1 MAVFIFHT
9 SRQWFVSGVARDLT
23 IFPLMKTIRIGFR
36 GASEDGNRVHDLR
49 NVGEEIHCHFLGK
62 GIAEVPDMDSGTTAI
77 HVVVSATRH
86 LGTVT
91 AFVRKAIRHYGL
103 SEFVQVTRED
113 GSDLPAP

>member
-1 MAVFIFHT
+1 MADFIFHT
-9 SRQWFVSGVARDLT
+9 TRQCFIFDVERNLT
-23 IFPLMKTIRIGFR
+23 IFPLMRTIRISLR
-36 GASEDGNRVHDLR
+36 SASEDGDRSHDLR

-91 AFVRKAIRHYGL
+91 AFVRKAIRRYGL
-103 SEFVQVTRED
+103 SEFVQVTRVD
-113 GSDLPAP
+113 GSDLPNP